1 MRHIEKPMSRPFGK
15 TKPKAC
21 LCSTKA
27 MVLFSKPAEEAQQ
40 TRELTK
46 REVAT
51 GGNLSFVYYLTLAV
65 YGFGV
70 SVQVS

>member
-1 MRHIEKPMSRPFGK
+1 
-15 TKPKAC
+15 
-21 LCSTKA
+21 